1 MQVTGLKT
9 FLQLAAVLSV
19 VGFHSIAQAAIVV
32 DLEVNASQTKLE
44 ATTRGNCSQ
53 NNTNGCVRVSG
64 NQNINFNLGN
74 YSCASGGSWSLS
86 QVFLGNSKNSR
97 GSISTVA
104 ASDFNADQSSGL
116 VSPAGNPNTNHIQI
130 RDNNTQAYDIWYT
143 VTATCGSSTIE
154 LDPRIENDGSGH
166 PN

>member
-1 MQVTGLKT
+1 MKISGLKT

-19 VGFHSIAQAAIVV
+19 VGFHAIAQAAMVV
-32 DLEVNASQTKLE
+32 DLEVNAGQTNLE
-44 ATTRGNCSQ
+44 ATTHGNCSE
-53 NNTNGCVRVSG
+53 NNTNGCLRVSG

-97 GSISTVA
+97 GNISEVA

-116 VSPAGNPNTNHIQI
+116 VTPAGNPNPNHIGI
-130 RDNNTQAYDIWYT
+130 RDNDTHAYEIWYT

-154 LDPRIENDGSGH
+154 LDPRIVNDGSG
-166 PN
+166 NL